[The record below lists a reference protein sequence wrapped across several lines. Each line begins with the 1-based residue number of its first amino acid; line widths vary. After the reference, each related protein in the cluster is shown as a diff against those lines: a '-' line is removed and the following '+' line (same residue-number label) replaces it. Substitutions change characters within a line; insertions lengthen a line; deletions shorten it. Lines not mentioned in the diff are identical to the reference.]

1 MQKGQKQRGRERCAF
16 PGAPGAPLL
25 VPLPSSAT
33 DVIRYH
39 AFVRVRFRAV
49 RDIKLRKREKERI
62 ARDREKERE
71 RERKGR
77 EGESKKRKRMTV
89 KISDLST
96 KDDLHEAIILVRK
109 Y

>member
-1 MQKGQKQRGRERCAF
+1 MRCAF
-16 PGAPGAPLL
+16 PGAPGAPLP

-49 RDIKLRKREKERI
+49 RDIKLRIERKR
-62 ARDREKERE
+62 ERE
-71 RERKGR
+71 RES
-77 EGESKKRKRMTV
+77 EKRKRATA
-89 KISDLST
+89 KIGGPNDLR
-96 KDDLHEAIILVRK
+96 EAIIPVRK